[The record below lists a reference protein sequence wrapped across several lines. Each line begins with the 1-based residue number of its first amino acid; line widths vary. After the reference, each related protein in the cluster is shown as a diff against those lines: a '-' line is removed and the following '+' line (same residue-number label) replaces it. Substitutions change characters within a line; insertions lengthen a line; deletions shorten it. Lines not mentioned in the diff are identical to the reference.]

1 MRIIDFFKTVGYT
14 ILTLAGLIC
23 TYFLGM
29 ALFGISV
36 FCVFGFIIYILI
48 TDDVE
53 DEPK

>member
-1 MRIIDFFKTVGYT
+1 MRVADFFKTVGYT
-14 ILTLAGLIC
+14 ILVLAGLIC

-48 TDDVE
+48 VDDVE
-53 DEPK
+53 EKSK

>member
-1 MRIIDFFKTVGYT
+1 MRVADFFKTVGYT
-14 ILTLAGLIC
+14 ILVLAALIC
-23 TYFLGM
+23 TYFLGL

-36 FCVFGFIIYILI
+36 FCVSVFIIYILI